1 MQLKKVG
8 VKDIITGKY
17 QMRFNTATKDIDS
30 LANSIKINGLLC
42 PPAATTKG
50 SKYILAFGH
59 RRLAA
64 VKKLHWKEITIIV
77 LDGMNEKDLV
87 VKTLV
92 ENIEKVDLTPLEKAK
107 AYQNMLEELEVTQQ
121 DLADRSG
128 RSQSEIT
135 NHIRLLSRLNH
146 FILYYLEKG
155 RISFGHAKVL
165 MMLDDKNKQ
174 LDICREVMEKDLS
187 IRDTALLVDR
197 ARPRG
202 ELTDKEKELN
212 KIESD
217 IMRGFRSEWRS
228 RINIRQGKKEEK
240 LVVSFKDR
248 DELKDLIR
256 RLSRIL

>member
-1 MQLKKVG
+1 MQLKKVR
-8 VKDIITGKY
+8 VNDIITGKY
-17 QMRFNTATKDIDS
+17 QMRFNTAKKDIDG
-30 LANSIKINGLLC
+30 LARSIKMNGLLC
-42 PPAATTKG
+42 PPSATRKG

-64 VKKLHWKEITIIV
+64 VKKLNWKEVDLII
-77 LDGMNEKDLV
+77 LDGVNEKDLV
-87 VKTLV
+87 IKTLV

-107 AYQNMLEELEVTQQ
+107 AYQNMIEELKVTQYE
-121 DLADRSG
+121 LADRCG
-128 RSQSEIT
+128 RDQSEIA
-135 NHIRLLSRLNH
+135 NHIRLLSRLNNY
-146 FILYYLEKG
+146 ILDWLEKDK
-155 RISFGHAKVL
+155 ISFGHAKVL
-165 MMLDDKNKQ
+165 MALEDKNKQ
-174 LDICREVMEKDLS
+174 LEICKEVIEKDLS

-202 ELTDKEKELN
+202 ELTEEEKELN

-248 DELKDLIR
+248 EELKDLIR

>member
-8 VKDIITGKY
+8 VNDIITGKY
-17 QMRFNTATKDIDS
+17 QMRFNTATKALDS

-42 PPAATTKG
+42 PPAATRKG
-50 SKYILAFGH
+50 GKYILAFGH

-64 VKKLHWKEITIIV
+64 VKKLHWKEVTIIV

-92 ENIEKVDLTPLEKAK
+92 ENIEKVNLTPLEKAK
-107 AYQNMLEELEVTQQ
+107 AYQNMIEELDITQQ
-121 DLADRSG
+121 ELEHKCG
-128 RSQSEIT
+128 RSQSEIAH
-135 NHIRLLSRLNH
+135 HIRLLSRLNH
-146 FILYYLEKG
+146 FILDYLEKG

-174 LDICREVMEKDLS
+174 LDICGEVMEKDLS

-202 ELTDKEKELN
+202 ELKRRET
-212 KIESD
+212 
-217 IMRGFRSEWRS
+217 RGLLQRPR
-228 RINIRQGKKEEK
+228 RTQGFNPPP
-240 LVVSFKDR
+240 LAHPVIIPS
-248 DELKDLIR
+248 IR
-256 RLSRIL
+256 RNGII

>member
-1 MQLKKVG
+1 MQLKKVS
-8 VKDIITGKY
+8 VNDIITGKY
-17 QMRFNTATKDIDS
+17 QMRFNTAKKDIDS
-30 LANSIKINGLLC
+30 LARSIKMNGLLC
-42 PPAATTKG
+42 PPAATQQG
-50 SKYILAFGH
+50 SKYIIVFGH

-64 VKKLHWKEITIIV
+64 VKKLNWKEVTIIV
-77 LDGMNEKDLV
+77 LDGMHEKDLV
-87 VKTLV
+87 IKTLV

-107 AYQNMLEELEVTQQ
+107 AYKNMIEDLEVTQEE
-121 DLADRSG
+121 LAQRCGRDRS
-128 RSQSEIT
+128 EIGH
-135 NHIRLLSRLNH
+135 HIRLLSRLNH
-146 FILYYLEKG
+146 YILDYLEKG
-155 RISFGHAKVL
+155 RITFGHARIL

-174 LDICREVMEKDLS
+174 IDICREVMEKNLS

-217 IMRGFRSEWRS
+217 IMRGFKSEWRS
-228 RINIRQGKKEEK
+228 RINIRQGRKEEK

-248 DELKDLIR
+248 KELKDLIR